1 MLRVRAIASASD
13 ATDGDALIESGGG
26 GAGVGEKEGSKRF
39 PGVRVDD
46 DDDVGIAP
54 APLEEEE
61 EDCVAAMAAILS
73 FATLSGSAA
82 SCCSFCL
89 WAETRTGALLA
100 TLF

>member
-26 GAGVGEKEGSKRF
+26 GAGVGENEGSNTF
-39 PGVRVDD
+39 PEGRVDD
-46 DDDVGIAP
+46 DDEEEEDDGIAP
-54 APLEEEE
+54 APLEEE
-61 EDCVAAMAAILS
+61 DCEAAMAAILS

-89 WAETRTGALLA
+89 
-100 TLF
+100 